1 MQRSLNAKNAK
12 AAAAAGRSPGAD
24 ARGFSLRI
32 AARPGA
38 PENTLARA
46 PEIGRS
52 AAGDVTGRGARVPAG
67 PFKGALADA
76 HRPLERPRRPRF
88 PFWNPF
94 PPLDDDV
101 EHEREGYASAPSS
114 HTFFA
119 CAALAHN

>member
-1 MQRSLNAKNAK
+1 MQRLLNAKNAEA
-12 AAAAAGRSPGAD
+12 AAAAAGRIQAAH
-24 ARGFSLRI
+24 ARGCSLRI

-52 AAGDVTGRGARVPAG
+52 AAADVTGRGARVPAG

-88 PFWNPF
+88 PFWTTL
-94 PPLDDDV
+94 PPSNDV
-101 EHEREGYASAPSS
+101 EPASEGCASALLL
-114 HTFFA
+114 HTLPVPA
-119 CAALAHN
+119 VVHN